1 MIHSVLGQFFK
12 ACLHR
17 GGGPQIGEVACG
29 GSFHLSSKRDK
40 IKMKDYMNRRVTQPK
55 RVTSPTW
62 GPPPPCKQALSLSWP
77 SPVRYRNLVLKYPF
91 QSRPFYFMQ
100 LLYGVST
107 LFEELLSRSSCKA
120 VEVGW
125 RDHRDYS

>member
-1 MIHSVLGQFFK
+1 
-12 ACLHR
+12 
-17 GGGPQIGEVACG
+17 
-29 GSFHLSSKRDK
+29 
-40 IKMKDYMNRRVTQPK
+40 MKDYMNRRVTQPK
-55 RVTSPTW
+55 RATSPTW
-62 GPPPPCKQALSLSWP
+62 GLPPPCKQALSLSWP
-77 SPVRYRNLVLKYPF
+77 SPVLDRNLVLKHPF

-125 RDHRDYS
+125 RDYRDYS